1 MDRLV
6 QKNFL
11 VTNLEPLP
19 VLVKGEAISRDPD
32 KEFYSGIVFAAC
44 SLMCRVLSFHV
55 ELENGAIYERVP
67 IDAIYWKKP
76 GENQLS
82 LNEIQVYDC
91 FSYHLTSIAYN
102 LLLARRCNIFIPK
115 KGFHPGKYYC
125 TIDWAIGAGGEAPEI
140 RKSAYLILLDNG
152 QIAAQPSNRIIWRDP
167 VPEDFQPPPLKV
179 QLELK
184 SVEAGEAGW
193 EFTLVNEK

>member
-1 MDRLV
+1 MDRLI

-11 VTNLEPLP
+11 LTNLEPLP
-19 VLVKGEAISRDPD
+19 VLVKGAAISRDAD
-32 KEFYSGIVFAAC
+32 KEYYSGVVFAAC

-76 GENQLS
+76 GKDQLA
-82 LNEIQVYDC
+82 LHEIQVYDC

-102 LLLARRCNIFIPK
+102 LLLARRCNVFVPN
-115 KGFHPGKYYC
+115 KGYYPGKYYC

-152 QIAAQPSNRIIWRDP
+152 QVAAQPSNRIIWRDP
-167 VPEDFQPPPLKV
+167 VPEDFSPPPLKV
-179 QLELK
+179 QLALK
-184 SVEAGEAGW
+184 SVEAGGAGW
-193 EFTLVNEK
+193 EFTLVNEE